1 MISNA
6 IISNLEHLK
15 IFTMVI
21 AVTGICS
28 PGYAAYD
35 SIDSILFEA
44 YILLILNFR
53 HFICQKNV
61 NSMKKHQCTVQ
72 PGDCTFLAFCVLA
85 HKY

>member
-15 IFTMVI
+15 IFTIVI

-35 SIDSILFEA
+35 SIDSIPFEA
-44 YILLILNFR
+44 
-53 HFICQKNV
+53 
-61 NSMKKHQCTVQ
+61 
-72 PGDCTFLAFCVLA
+72 
-85 HKY
+85 